1 LWVLATP
8 TEIAGVLAQGGVIGG
23 GLNPMLVTIR
33 HQRIPAQLRGRVF
46 STFSAIA
53 SGAQPLGMAL
63 GGASVDTIGLVGTV
77 LILAALSR
85 LVGVGLI
92 FVLVLRELDPQRP
105 SV

>member
-1 LWVLATP
+1 MLAL
-8 TEIAGVLAQGGVIGG
+8 GSVIG

-33 HQRIPAQLRGRVF
+33 HQRIPTELRGRVF

-53 SGAQPLGMAL
+53 SGAQPLGMVL
-63 GGASVDTIGLVGTV
+63 GGVSVDSIGLVGTV
-77 LILAALSR
+77 LILAALSQ

-92 FVLVLRELDPQRP
+92 FVPVPRELDPQRP